1 MEPRVFVSST
11 FYDLKYVREQL
22 GRFIEGYGFKPVLF
36 ENGDVGYKLNEA
48 LDLSCFAEMQNC
60 DMAILII
67 GGRYGSPTSDER
79 ERDDI
84 WNDKFAEYTS
94 VTCRE
99 FKTAVGHK
107 IPLYV
112 FIDAAVNEQYRLYE
126 ANSKA
131 IETTKLDLNFP
142 AVDSI
147 NVFRFISDIRKIPNI
162 QIESFTRTYDI
173 ENYLRKQ
180 WASLFQQYLKNRGE
194 SNAIEGIG
202 EPVQDILTKLRQM
215 EYMLEEIAK
224 TVIGSESP
232 KMNNVLEEQE
242 IEQTAS
248 IFARTFEFLM
258 LNPTLE
264 KIEDYLSF
272 FIDKL
277 IECNTGNFLDLPF
290 SDDSSDLQTFYST
303 FVHNDTQLTDVKTRL
318 IFDSSFMNQ
327 LQKYKVKVIPKLLK
341 TANLKLMKFI

>member
-1 MEPRVFVSST
+1 MEPRIFVSST

-22 GRFIEGYGFKPVLF
+22 GRFIEGYGFKPILF

-60 DMAILII
+60 DMAILIV
-67 GGRYGSPTSDER
+67 GGRYGSPTSSEQS
-79 ERDDI
+79 RDDI
-84 WNDKFAEYTS
+84 WKDKFAEYTS

-99 FKTAVGHK
+99 FKTAIEHK
-107 IPLYV
+107 IPVYV
-112 FIDAAVNEQYRLYE
+112 FIDSAVNEQYHLYQ

-131 IETTKLDLNFP
+131 IETMKLDLDFP

-147 NVFRFISDIRKIPNI
+147 NVFRFISDIRKISNI
-162 QIESFTRTYDI
+162 QIEPFTRTYDI

-180 WASLFQQYLKNRGE
+180 WASLFQQYLKDRGK
-194 SNAIEGIG
+194 SDAIEYIG
-202 EPVQDILTKLRQM
+202 EPVQDILTKLKQM
-215 EYMLEEIAK
+215 EYMLDEIAK
-224 TVIGSESP
+224 TVIGTGNP
-232 KMNNVLEEQE
+232 KMDSVLEEQE
-242 IEQTAS
+242 VEQTAS
-248 IFARTFEFLM
+248 VFARTFEFLM

-272 FIDKL
+272 FIDRL

-290 SDDSSDLQTFYST
+290 SNDVSDLQTFYST
-303 FVHNDTQLTDVKTRL
+303 FIHNDTQLTDVKIRL
-318 IFDSSFMNQ
+318 IFDSSFMNR
-327 LQKYKVKVIPKLLK
+327 LQKYKTKIISKLLN